1 MAFDESKVKRD
12 KAGRFSR
19 TSGSKAKNRNIG
31 ATAKRPKGNNL
42 AGIWDT
48 APYDKPKPK
57 HRPGQTPEAVG

>member
-12 KAGRFSR
+12 KAGRSSR

-31 ATAKRPKGNNL
+31 ATAKRPKNNL
-42 AGIWDT
+42 AGVWDT

-57 HRPGQTPEAVG
+57 RRPGQTPEAVG